1 MRYEISDIKR
11 VLFRLVTYFRVQ
23 EDASSQQE
31 MNELWCRIDRSI
43 DARRSKRRMMVW
55 SSMSAAALLAGCIW
69 LGVGYYWEQQPNLS
83 VVAARMMDK
92 VVETDEIQL
101 IVAPERALQVKD
113 RSTVIYQQDGVIQV
127 DEDEVEK
134 AGMSDNPYDQ
144 IIVPKGRF
152 GRLILA
158 DGSELYINSG
168 TKVVYPKHFEK
179 NRREIFVDGEIYI
192 DVRRDK
198 TAPFV
203 VKTAHFDVEV
213 LGTAFD
219 VKAYSNEAETGEIV
233 LLRGMVNVKSNSG
246 AEAKLTPDNKAVV
259 PAEGAIYTE
268 VVDAADYILWTR
280 GILPLNNGT
289 VGDIVDDL
297 SRYYDVEIICDEDVR
312 NIRIAGKIDLLHG
325 VEEALRNLSLTG
337 GFICTKQ
344 ADVYVLHLQCDD
356 KL

>member
-1 MRYEISDIKR
+1 MRYETSDIKR
-11 VLFRLVTYFRVQ
+11 VLSRLISYFRAQ

-31 MNELWCRIDRSI
+31 MDALWCRIDRSI
-43 DARRSKRRMMVW
+43 DIRQRKRRIYAW
-55 SSMSAAALLAGCIW
+55 SSVSVAALLAGCIW
-69 LGVGYYWEQQPNLS
+69 LGLGRSVEQQIDLS

-101 IVAPERALQVKD
+101 IVAPEKTLRVKD
-113 RSTVIYQQDGVIQV
+113 GGTVTYQQDGGIQV
-127 DEDEVEK
+127 DEAEVERTEVP
-134 AGMSDNPYDQ
+134 DEPYDQ

-168 TKVVYPKHFEK
+168 TKVVYPKCFEK

-192 DVRRDK
+192 DVRRDE

-203 VKTAHFDVEV
+203 VKTARFNVEV

-219 VKAYSNEAETGEIV
+219 VKAYSNEDESGEIV
-233 LLRGMVNVKSNSG
+233 LLRGMVNVKSGSG
-246 AEAKLTPDNKAVV
+246 TEAKLTPDNKAVV
-259 PAEGAIYTE
+259 PAEGAIHTE
-268 VVDAADYILWTR
+268 AVDAADYILWTK

-289 VGDIVDDL
+289 IGDIVDDL
-297 SRYYDVEIICDEDVR
+297 SRYYDAQIICDEDIR
-312 NIRIAGKIDLLHG
+312 DIRIAGKIDLQRG

-344 ADVYVLHLQCDD
+344 ADTYVLHLQHDD
-356 KL
+356 QP